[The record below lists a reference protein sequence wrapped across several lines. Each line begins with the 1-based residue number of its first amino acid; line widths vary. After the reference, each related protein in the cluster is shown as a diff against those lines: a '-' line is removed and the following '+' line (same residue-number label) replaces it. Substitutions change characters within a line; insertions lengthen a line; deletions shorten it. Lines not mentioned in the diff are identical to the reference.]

1 MSQTSEKESESNLY
15 KMKKNDLAQ
24 FSKECA
30 ARQRSV
36 SSIMPHSSEVLKNMN
51 KKLTKVVVEVELRY
65 RVVVT
70 NSAM

>member
-36 SSIMPHSSEVLKNMN
+36 SSIMPHSSEVIE
-51 KKLTKVVVEVELRY
+51 KLTKIVVEVELRY